1 MKTVLNVVCVILLI
15 MLLFKSA
22 SNENIY
28 SIEDMEEAIAS
39 AEQRGFDRA
48 YAEADY
54 YARMEIEKTLAE
66 ERYYAQ
72 GEIERAKQEAEGDA
86 YVHGYEN
93 GYMAGYDDCLEE
105 HGLSNKN
112 DNVYISTKKKD

>member
-1 MKTVLNVVCVILLI
+1 MKNVLSIVCVILLI
-15 MLLFKSA
+15 MLFFNGDSD
-22 SNENIY
+22 ENIY
-28 SIEDMEEAIAS
+28 SREDMEEAIAS

-72 GEIERAKQEAEGDA
+72 GEIERYENRILDA
-86 YVHGYEN
+86 YDAGFNEGY
-93 GYMAGYDDCLEE
+93 YVCLEE
-105 HGLSNKN
+105 HGLNN
-112 DNVYISTKKKD
+112 EGENVYISTKKKD

>member
-1 MKTVLNVVCVILLI
+1 MKTVLNVVCVILMI
-15 MLLFKSA
+15 MLLLKGA
-22 SNENIY
+22 SNEKIY
-28 SIEDMEEAIAS
+28 TREDMEEAIAS
-39 AEQRGFDRA
+39 AEERGFDKA
-48 YAEADY
+48 YAEAAY
-54 YARMEIEKTLAE
+54 YANMEIEKTLAE

-72 GEIERAKQEAEGDA
+72 GDIERARQEGEGDG

-105 HGLSNKN
+105 HGLSNRN